1 MPAYISSNSNR
12 FYCGSEVAYGHVPT
26 ISAINRIPAIKLA
39 ARQQSEIAVRKDK
52 TGSRTF
58 GGLPPSG
65 RRRTTFELKTYMTTW
80 SVGTGA
86 PNYDPLFQATLGGA
100 PLNFMGATSAV
111 GSSLTTAIFTSP
123 HGLSVGQ
130 GITYLGDLRF
140 VASIIDNVTVQVN
153 APFSSVPMAG
163 ATFSP
168 TVTYLP
174 STELPSVSVFDYW
187 SPSTAVQRIL
197 CGAGVDKLTVRV
209 NGDFHEFEF
218 SGLAQELVD
227 NSTFSSGIG
236 QLSSFPPEPVLDSFD
251 YSIVPGH
258 MGQVWLGNTPDRFL
272 TLTEAQLVIDNDLDL
287 RAREFGSTLPRA
299 ISPGTRS
306 VSMDFEL
313 YAQDDSAT
321 IALYQA
327 AKQESPIAVMLQLG
341 QQTGQL
347 FGVCLK
353 SVVPQVPEFD
363 DSANRLKWQFR
374 SSRAQGS
381 IDDEIIVAFG

>member
-1 MPAYISSNSNR
+1 
-12 FYCGSEVAYGHVPT
+12 
-26 ISAINRIPAIKLA
+26 
-39 ARQQSEIAVRKDK
+39 
-52 TGSRTF
+52 
-58 GGLPPSG
+58 
-65 RRRTTFELKTYMTTW
+65 
-80 SVGTGA
+80 
-86 PNYDPLFQATLGGA
+86 
-100 PLNFMGATSAV
+100 
-111 GSSLTTAIFTSP
+111 
-123 HGLSVGQ
+123 
-130 GITYLGDLRF
+130 
-140 VASIIDNVTVQVN
+140 
-153 APFSSVPMAG
+153 
-163 ATFSP
+163 
-168 TVTYLP
+168 
-174 STELPSVSVFDYW
+174 
-187 SPSTAVQRIL
+187 
-197 CGAGVDKLTVRV
+197 
-209 NGDFHEFEF
+209 
-218 SGLAQELVD
+218 
-227 NSTFSSGIG
+227 
-236 QLSSFPPEPVLDSFD
+236 
-251 YSIVPGH
+251 

-272 TLTEAQLVIDNDLDL
+272 TLTQAELVIDNDLDL

>member
-1 MPAYISSNSNR
+1 M
-12 FYCGSEVAYGHVPT
+12 
-26 ISAINRIPAIKLA
+26 
-39 ARQQSEIAVRKDK
+39 
-52 TGSRTF
+52 
-58 GGLPPSG
+58 
-65 RRRTTFELKTYMTTW
+65 
-80 SVGTGA
+80 
-86 PNYDPLFQATLGGA
+86 
-100 PLNFMGATSAV
+100 NFLGATSAA
-111 GSSLTTAIFTSP
+111 GSSVTTVIFTAP

-130 GITYLGDLRF
+130 AITYLGDLRF

-153 APFSSVPMAG
+153 APFGSVPIAG

-174 STELPSVSVFDYW
+174 HTELPSVSVFDYW
-187 SPSTAVQRIL
+187 SPNTSVQRIL

-218 SGLAQELVD
+218 SGLAQELID

-236 QLSSFPPEPVLDSFD
+236 QLSSFPPEPTLDSFD

-287 RAREFGSTLPRA
+287 RAKEFGSNLPRA
-299 ISPGTRS
+299 LSPGTRS
-306 VSMDFEL
+306 VSMDFGL

-321 IALYQA
+321 TGLYQA
-327 AKQESPIAVMLQLG
+327 GKQESPIGVMLQLG

-347 FGVCLK
+347 FGVYLK
-353 SVVPQVPEFD
+353 SVLPQVPEFD
-363 DSANRLKWQFR
+363 DSESRLKWRFR

-381 IDDEIIVAFG
+381 IDDEIIAAFG